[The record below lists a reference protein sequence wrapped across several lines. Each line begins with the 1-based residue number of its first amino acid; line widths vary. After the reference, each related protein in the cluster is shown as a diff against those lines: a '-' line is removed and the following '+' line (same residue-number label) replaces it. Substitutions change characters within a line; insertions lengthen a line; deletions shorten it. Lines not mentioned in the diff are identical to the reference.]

1 MGAYFVPFYRGNEM
15 CRLFIGAD
23 ARLWDSSTKSWRID
37 GMVTSVRLENYFW
50 TILAEVALRDQ
61 SNIPQLLTKLYN
73 ESINEGHDLNN
84 YSSFLRVCCSRYLA
98 LQLTGQI
105 PTNVDV
111 SLSTLPADEILHSE
125 SKSLH

>member
-1 MGAYFVPFYRGNEM
+1 M

-23 ARLWDSSTKSWRID
+23 AHLWDSSTKSWRID

-50 TILAEVALRDQ
+50 IILAEIALRDQ

-84 YSSFLRVCCSRYLA
+84 YSSFLRVCCSRYLT
-98 LQLTGQI
+98 LQLTGHI

-111 SLSTLPADEILHSE
+111 SLSTLPADEILRSE